1 MKRALIIES
10 THKGLTVILYIYIPF
25 YKFTILIHTM
35 ECYMAI
41 KKKITPQENIN
52 WHKKTFILFC

>member
-1 MKRALIIES
+1 MYVCMKRALIIES

-35 ECYMAI
+35 KCYMDF
-41 KKKITPQENIN
+41 KKNHTTGKYE
-52 WHKKTFILFC
+52 LA